1 MIWGMTS
8 AGWMGGIY
16 GFYDGSPNPMRNLL
30 ELLHEFDLHATEW
43 SSKDLLDMEPARR
56 EELAGLAED
65 FDVHV
70 CLGVGVRAF
79 GGDEDAVKR
88 STERTMEA
96 IEVLAP
102 MFRTPVCISGVGP
115 YSSFTREPSV
125 EEQIERLSQVLAPVA
140 EAAYKAGCPLGLHN
154 AGHYCSDVAE
164 LCRRTPHLGILFDTG
179 NPFLV
184 GERPLRAAEAAAPYV
199 VGTHFKDHHVAPNK
213 KASPLCVD
221 IRGAVLGEGDACLR
235 EVYGVLCQKAA
246 GLEEMTMLMEIDP
259 VEGLTQ
265 REALT
270 KAVEF
275 IRSL

>member
-1 MIWGMTS
+1 MIWGLTS
-8 AGWMGGIY
+8 GGWMSGLYGGAA
-16 GFYDGSPNPMRNLL
+16 DPQRAQL
-30 ELLHEFDLHATEW
+30 ELLREFGLHATDW
-43 SSKDLLDMEPARR
+43 HARLLLEMEPGRR
-56 EELAGLAED
+56 EELAGLARD
-65 FDVHV
+65 CDVRV
-70 CLGVGVRAF
+70 GLGIGVRAF
-79 GGDEDAVKR
+79 DEDPDAVKR
-88 STERTMEA
+88 SVDSALEA
-96 IEVLAP
+96 IETLSG
-102 MFRTPVCISGVGP
+102 MFRSPVCTGGVGP
-115 YSSFTREPSV
+115 YSSFTREPTV
-125 EEQIERLSQVLAPVA
+125 EAQIDRLSEALGPVA
-140 EAAYKAGCPLGLHN
+140 VAAQRAGCPLGLHN
-154 AGHYCSDVAE
+154 SSHYCSDLAE
-164 LCRRTPHLGILFDTG
+164 LCRRTPGLGILFDTG